1 MKFFVSLFFLIIISC
16 AICQG
21 QNQDVSQAL
30 DKMCKGYIVES
41 YQDLNKYVRINDII
55 AQFLYAQCNEKGYGT
70 KINKTEAFR
79 YYRKTAE
86 RGLAVGQIALA
97 NCYRLGIGTMVNAQ
111 KAEYWETKAA
121 GRYNPDDLTLIDKCY
136 LEGLKYSQ
144 NYSLASNNGGALSNT
159 SNNNINVGNNINSN
173 NTTINIT
180 YANTQPVH
188 ASTLEPTPVKHER
201 PLLADVDTNIPLGI
215 GKNESTF
222 VVIIANENYQD
233 VAKVPYT
240 INDGEIFAEYCKRT
254 LGIPET
260 NISLVK
266 DATANNMKREVRWL
280 TQILQQ
286 YNGEAKA
293 IVYYAGHGIPDEST
307 KDAYLL
313 PVDGYGDDPS
323 TGYSLNELYK
333 TLNEV
338 PSKSTLVFLDACFS
352 GANRDGSMLASAR
365 GVAIKAKPTA
375 PIGNMVVF
383 SAAQGDETAYPYK
396 DKGHG
401 LFTYYFLKKLQETKG
416 DVTLGELSE
425 YITDQV
431 GKQSI
436 VINRKSQTPNVSVS
450 SSLQNVWKKMKIQ

>member
-1 MKFFVSLFFLIIISC
+1 MKKLILFSVLTVCVLCAHAQVSKLSEEVAMGDQQYLMGNIKEANKAYKRASKTKDLSAKILAYYRMWELSAITGSESESAYIKAYTEAATKGFFKKMGTPNMTKDEFYAQNNIQPLHQMSLQANNVPS
-16 AICQG
+16 
-21 QNQDVSQAL
+21 VSQQANVVL
-30 DKMCKGYIVES
+30 SQTNNQPNVQVEKPKS
-41 YQDLNKYVRINDII
+41 
-55 AQFLYAQCNEKGYGT
+55 
-70 KINKTEAFR
+70 
-79 YYRKTAE
+79 
-86 RGLAVGQIALA
+86 
-97 NCYRLGIGTMVNAQ
+97 
-111 KAEYWETKAA
+111 
-121 GRYNPDDLTLIDKCY
+121 
-136 LEGLKYSQ
+136 
-144 NYSLASNNGGALSNT
+144 
-159 SNNNINVGNNINSN
+159 
-173 NTTINIT
+173 
-180 YANTQPVH
+180 
-188 ASTLEPTPVKHER
+188 
-201 PLLADVDTNIPLGI
+201 DVDIEIPIIKKSLGE
-215 GKNESTF
+215 KTF
-222 VVIIANENYQD
+222 VVIIANENYQE

-240 INDGEIFAEYCKRT
+240 INDGEIFAEYCKKT

-383 SAAQGDETAYPYK
+383 SAAQGDETAYPYI

-450 SSLQNVWKKMKIQ
+450 SSLQSDWKKMKIQ

>member
-1 MKFFVSLFFLIIISC
+1 MKKLILFSVLTVCVLCTHAQVSKLSEEVAMGDQQYLMGNIKEANKAYKRASKTKDLSAKILAYYRMWELSAITGSKSESAYIKAYTEAATKGFFKKMGTPNMTKDEFY
-16 AICQG
+16 A
-21 QNQDVSQAL
+21 QNNIQPLHQMSIQANNVPSVSQQANVVL
-30 DKMCKGYIVES
+30 SQTNNQPNVQVEKPKS
-41 YQDLNKYVRINDII
+41 
-55 AQFLYAQCNEKGYGT
+55 
-70 KINKTEAFR
+70 
-79 YYRKTAE
+79 
-86 RGLAVGQIALA
+86 
-97 NCYRLGIGTMVNAQ
+97 
-111 KAEYWETKAA
+111 
-121 GRYNPDDLTLIDKCY
+121 
-136 LEGLKYSQ
+136 
-144 NYSLASNNGGALSNT
+144 
-159 SNNNINVGNNINSN
+159 
-173 NTTINIT
+173 
-180 YANTQPVH
+180 
-188 ASTLEPTPVKHER
+188 
-201 PLLADVDTNIPLGI
+201 DVDIEIPIIKKSLGE
-215 GKNESTF
+215 KTF
-222 VVIIANENYQD
+222 VVIIANENYQE

-240 INDGEIFAEYCKRT
+240 INDGEIFAEYCKKT

-383 SAAQGDETAYPYK
+383 SAAQGDETAYPYI

-450 SSLQNVWKKMKIQ
+450 SSLQEDWKKMKIQ

>member
-1 MKFFVSLFFLIIISC
+1 MLIMKKLILFIVLIAC
-16 AICQG
+16 ALFG
-21 QNQDVSQAL
+21 
-30 DKMCKGYIVES
+30 
-41 YQDLNKYVRINDII
+41 
-55 AQFLYAQCNEKGYGT
+55 YAQTSVLSGE
-70 KINKTEAFR
+70 
-79 YYRKTAE
+79 
-86 RGLAVGQIALA
+86 IALGDQQYLMG
-97 NCYRLGIGTMVNAQ
+97 NIKEAQ
-111 KAEYWETKAA
+111 KAYNQAAKSTDLNIKLLAGYRNLELSALQGHPHYKAQA
-121 GRYNPDDLTLIDKCY
+121 EFAIKKCLKKMGKPNMTQSEFYSKYNILPLY
-136 LEGLKYSQ
+136 QMGLQ
-144 NYSLASNNGGALSNT
+144 TNNNAQQQVVVVNQPIIASNDSPKVEEAAKPQSDIDLNIPVGQKALS
-159 SNNNINVGNNINSN
+159 SN
-173 NTTINIT
+173 
-180 YANTQPVH
+180 
-188 ASTLEPTPVKHER
+188 
-201 PLLADVDTNIPLGI
+201 
-215 GKNESTF
+215 TF
-222 VVIIANENYQD
+222 VVIIANENYQE

-240 INDGEIFAEYCKRT
+240 INDGEIFAEYCKKT
-254 LGIPET
+254 LGIPGT

-266 DATANNMKREVRWL
+266 DATANNMKREIRWL
-280 TQILQQ
+280 TQVLEQ

-323 TGYSLNELYK
+323 TGYSLSELYK

-375 PIGNMVVF
+375 PVGNMVVF

-396 DKGHG
+396 EKEHG
-401 LFTYYFLKKLQETKG
+401 LFTYYLLKKLQETKG

-431 GKQSI
+431 GKQSV

-450 SSLQNVWKKMKIQ
+450 SALQDDWKKTKLK

>member
-1 MKFFVSLFFLIIISC
+1 MKKLILFSVFTVCVLCTHAQVSKLSEEVAMGDQQYLMGNIKEANKAYKRASKTKDLNAKILAYYRMWELSAITGSKSESAYIKAYTEAATKGFFKKMGTPNMTKDEFYAQNNIQPLHQMSLQANNVPS
-16 AICQG
+16 
-21 QNQDVSQAL
+21 VSQQANVVL
-30 DKMCKGYIVES
+30 SQTNNQPNVQVEKPKS
-41 YQDLNKYVRINDII
+41 DVAIEIPII
-55 AQFLYAQCNEKGYGT
+55 KKSLGEK
-70 KINKTEAFR
+70 
-79 YYRKTAE
+79 
-86 RGLAVGQIALA
+86 
-97 NCYRLGIGTMVNAQ
+97 
-111 KAEYWETKAA
+111 
-121 GRYNPDDLTLIDKCY
+121 
-136 LEGLKYSQ
+136 
-144 NYSLASNNGGALSNT
+144 
-159 SNNNINVGNNINSN
+159 
-173 NTTINIT
+173 
-180 YANTQPVH
+180 
-188 ASTLEPTPVKHER
+188 
-201 PLLADVDTNIPLGI
+201 
-215 GKNESTF
+215 TF
-222 VVIIANENYQD
+222 VVIIANENYQE

-240 INDGEIFAEYCKRT
+240 INDGEIFAEYCKKT

-401 LFTYYFLKKLQETKG
+401 LFTYYFLKKLKETKG

-450 SSLQNVWKKMKIQ
+450 SSLQEDWKKMKIQ

>member
-1 MKFFVSLFFLIIISC
+1 MKKLILFSVLTVCVLCTHAQVSKLSEEVAMGDQQYLMGNIKEANKAYKRASKTKDLNAKILAYYRMWELSAITGSKSESAYIKAYTEAATKGFFKKMGTPNMTKDEFY
-16 AICQG
+16 A
-21 QNQDVSQAL
+21 QNNIQPLHQMSIQANNVPSVSQQANVVL
-30 DKMCKGYIVES
+30 SQTNNQPNVQVEKPKS
-41 YQDLNKYVRINDII
+41 
-55 AQFLYAQCNEKGYGT
+55 
-70 KINKTEAFR
+70 
-79 YYRKTAE
+79 
-86 RGLAVGQIALA
+86 
-97 NCYRLGIGTMVNAQ
+97 
-111 KAEYWETKAA
+111 
-121 GRYNPDDLTLIDKCY
+121 
-136 LEGLKYSQ
+136 
-144 NYSLASNNGGALSNT
+144 
-159 SNNNINVGNNINSN
+159 
-173 NTTINIT
+173 
-180 YANTQPVH
+180 
-188 ASTLEPTPVKHER
+188 
-201 PLLADVDTNIPLGI
+201 DVDIEIPIIKKSLGE
-215 GKNESTF
+215 KTF
-222 VVIIANENYQD
+222 VVIIANENYQE

-240 INDGEIFAEYCKRT
+240 INDGEIFAEYCKKT

-450 SSLQNVWKKMKIQ
+450 SSLQEDWKKMKIQ

>member
-1 MKFFVSLFFLIIISC
+1 MRKFILFSVLMICALFVHAQTSKLSH
-16 AICQG
+16 
-21 QNQDVSQAL
+21 
-30 DKMCKGYIVES
+30 E
-41 YQDLNKYVRINDII
+41 I
-55 AQFLYAQCNEKGYGT
+55 AMGDQQYLMGNIKE
-70 KINKTEAFR
+70 
-79 YYRKTAE
+79 
-86 RGLAVGQIALA
+86 
-97 NCYRLGIGTMVNAQ
+97 AQ
-111 KAEYWETKAA
+111 KA
-121 GRYNPDDLTLIDKCY
+121 YNQASRSNDLNVKL
-136 LEGLKYSQ
+136 
-144 NYSLASNNGGALSNT
+144 LASYRNLELSALQSHPHYKAQAEFAIKKCLKKMGNPNMTQNEFYSKYNILPLHQLSLQANNVQSVPQQANVVLSQT
-159 SNNNINVGNNINSN
+159 NNQPNVQVEKPKS
-173 NTTINIT
+173 
-180 YANTQPVH
+180 
-188 ASTLEPTPVKHER
+188 
-201 PLLADVDTNIPLGI
+201 DVDIEIPIIKKSLGE
-215 GKNESTF
+215 KTF
-222 VVIIANENYQD
+222 VVIIANENYQE

-240 INDGEIFAEYCKRT
+240 INDGEIFAEYCKKT

-383 SAAQGDETAYPYK
+383 SAAQGDETAYPYN

-436 VINRKSQTPNVSVS
+436 VINRKSQTPTVSVS
-450 SSLQNVWKKMKIQ
+450 SALQDSWKSLKLK

>member
-1 MKFFVSLFFLIIISC
+1 MKKLILFSVLTVCVLCAHAQVNKLSEEVAMGDQQYLMGNIKEANKAYKRASKTKDLNAKILAYYRMWELSAITGSKSESAYIKAYTEAATKGFFKKMGTPNMTKDEFY
-16 AICQG
+16 A
-21 QNQDVSQAL
+21 QNNIQPLHQMSIQANNVPSVSQQANVVL
-30 DKMCKGYIVES
+30 SQTNNQPNVQVEKPKS
-41 YQDLNKYVRINDII
+41 
-55 AQFLYAQCNEKGYGT
+55 
-70 KINKTEAFR
+70 
-79 YYRKTAE
+79 
-86 RGLAVGQIALA
+86 
-97 NCYRLGIGTMVNAQ
+97 
-111 KAEYWETKAA
+111 
-121 GRYNPDDLTLIDKCY
+121 
-136 LEGLKYSQ
+136 
-144 NYSLASNNGGALSNT
+144 
-159 SNNNINVGNNINSN
+159 
-173 NTTINIT
+173 
-180 YANTQPVH
+180 
-188 ASTLEPTPVKHER
+188 
-201 PLLADVDTNIPLGI
+201 DVDIEIPIIKKSLGE
-215 GKNESTF
+215 KTF
-222 VVIIANENYQD
+222 VVIIANENYQE

-240 INDGEIFAEYCKRT
+240 INDGEIFAEYCKKT

-383 SAAQGDETAYPYK
+383 SAAQGDETAYPYI

-450 SSLQNVWKKMKIQ
+450 SSLQEDWKKMKIQ

>member
-1 MKFFVSLFFLIIISC
+1 MKKLILFSVLTVCVLCAHAQVNKLSEEVAMGDQQYLMGNIKEANKAYKRASKTKDLSAKILAYYRMWELSAITGSESESAYIKAYTETATKGFFKKMGTPNMTKDEFYAQNNIQPLHQMSLQANNVQS
-16 AICQG
+16 
-21 QNQDVSQAL
+21 VSQQANVVL
-30 DKMCKGYIVES
+30 SQTNNQPNVQVEKPKS
-41 YQDLNKYVRINDII
+41 
-55 AQFLYAQCNEKGYGT
+55 
-70 KINKTEAFR
+70 
-79 YYRKTAE
+79 
-86 RGLAVGQIALA
+86 
-97 NCYRLGIGTMVNAQ
+97 
-111 KAEYWETKAA
+111 
-121 GRYNPDDLTLIDKCY
+121 
-136 LEGLKYSQ
+136 
-144 NYSLASNNGGALSNT
+144 
-159 SNNNINVGNNINSN
+159 
-173 NTTINIT
+173 
-180 YANTQPVH
+180 
-188 ASTLEPTPVKHER
+188 
-201 PLLADVDTNIPLGI
+201 DVDIEIPIIKKSLGE
-215 GKNESTF
+215 KTF
-222 VVIIANENYQD
+222 VVIIANENYQE

-240 INDGEIFAEYCKRT
+240 INDGEIFAEYCKKT

-375 PIGNMVVF
+375 PIGNMIVF

-450 SSLQNVWKKMKIQ
+450 SSLKKKKKKMKIQ